1 MAVTISWKPVA
12 NADKIRV
19 YQSPT
24 PFTFADIGTNP
35 AITKVEVPGTD
46 TSKSVAIPRNT
57 VHWFALSA
65 VDADGLE
72 LFCEVF
78 PMGNFPNT
86 GPGPD
91 TILRGDWD
99 FGLFGELTT
108 EQLFTNAELGSGIVA
123 AGATVNEVTTGG
135 RITKWFKCIVNG
147 KIIFIPNTFIY
158 FMQAGGDKPTLLAQR
173 KLSMTAGFPGAAI
186 LSKNGNDFMYRLPSY
201 TRSVPAGQISSPTRD
216 DILSS
221 EAGMIAALETGSQKI
236 GRNAV
241 GVGNPLYNV
250 WDNLGDMALGSG
262 GDIPLATANYYA
274 QSNNVQWGVHCMIP
288 RDGSYMTYAIQQWF
302 QNSSVS
308 YGNFYVMPILEL
320 VF

>member
-1 MAVTISWKPVA
+1 MAVIISWKSVA

-19 YQSPT
+19 YQSAT
-24 PFTFADIGTNP
+24 PFAFADIPGDAN
-35 AITKVEVPGTD
+35 ITMMEVPGTD
-46 TSKSVAIPRNT
+46 VSKAVTIPRNT
-57 VHWFALSA
+57 INWFAISA
-65 VDADGLE
+65 VDAAGLE

-91 TILRGDWD
+91 TILRGNWD
-99 FGLFGELTT
+99 FGLFGELTV
-108 EQLFTNAELGSGIVA
+108 EQLFTNAELGAGVVA
-123 AGATVNEVTTGG
+123 AGATVDQVTNGG

-147 KIIFIPNTFIY
+147 KILFIPNNYIY
-158 FMQAGGDKPTLLAQR
+158 LMTEGGDKPTLLAQR
-173 KLSMTAGFPGAAI
+173 KLSMSPGFPGAAI

-201 TRSVPAGQISSPTRD
+201 TRSVPAGRVASPASD

-221 EAGMIAALETGSQKI
+221 EAGMIAALEIGALKI
-236 GRNAV
+236 GRNGV
-241 GVGNPLYNV
+241 GVGRTPYNV
-250 WDNLGDMALGSG
+250 WDNLGDMSLGTAG
-262 GDIPLATANYYA
+262 NNPLATANYYS
-274 QSNNVQWGVHCMIP
+274 QSSNTQWGVYCMIP
-288 RDGSYMTYAIQQWF
+288 RDGSFMTYGIQQWF